1 MKTYFDCLPCFVRH
15 ALDAA
20 RMVTD
25 DEAVHERVLREVLR
39 ASASL
44 DMSMSP
50 PHMGREIH
58 RIIRRE
64 TADPD
69 PYREIKDAST
79 RLALDLLPGLA
90 RRVEKSSDP
99 FEAAVRFAVAGNII
113 DFGAQAHVSD
123 ETVLQA
129 IEDAVK
135 EPIDTAGVDTLRR
148 AAGNAREILYLGD
161 NAGEIVLDRLLIE
174 RLPGER
180 VTFAVREAPVINDAT
195 IEDAHVSGLTDVVK
209 VITNGSDAPG
219 TILEECSA
227 EFRERFE
234 RADVIIA
241 KGQGNYETLN
251 DTPGNIFFLLKA
263 KCPVVARDLSC
274 ELGSIQVLAPR
285 R

>member
-58 RIIRRE
+58 SIIRRE

-79 RLALDLLPGLA
+79 RLALGLLPGLA
-90 RRVEKSSDP
+90 RRVEASSDP

-123 ETVLQA
+123 ETILQA

-135 EPIDTAGVDTLRR
+135 EPIDTAGVDALRR
-148 AAGNAREILYLGD
+148 AAENAREILYLGD

-195 IEDAHVSGLTDVVK
+195 IEDARVSGLTDLVQ

-227 EFRERFE
+227 EFRKHFE